1 MECLKHMH
9 GDGARGIRQSLPPM
23 PTEKKKRGFFRE
35 LLVSALNLGMTDS
48 RVMLEASVRVMLSM
62 KSSTSLACD

>member
-1 MECLKHMH
+1 
-9 GDGARGIRQSLPPM
+9 M